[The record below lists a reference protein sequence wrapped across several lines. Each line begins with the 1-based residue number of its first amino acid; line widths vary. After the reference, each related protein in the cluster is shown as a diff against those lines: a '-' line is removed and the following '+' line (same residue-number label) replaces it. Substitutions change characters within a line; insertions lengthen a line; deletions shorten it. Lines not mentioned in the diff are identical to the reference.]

1 MRRIQ
6 AVHVRTVTNLIWILY
21 RYAPNL
27 SPVGGSQISGV
38 TMEKSQYRTES
49 TQAAGKP
56 GHGRSFAKDIAELTL
71 FLDLT
76 EPAPLGHLEA
86 ATAEVALDRQIP
98 STTLKRCASEARALI
113 EFAHESG
120 AVARIEASDG
130 GSDWDLRQHISTWLD
145 ETSLPAVLKRR
156 ALRLNRS
163 RGGRPPTKT
172 RTLRAVEELVEFAR
186 AGRPGALDELR
197 SIRVLVSRE

>member
-1 MRRIQ
+1 
-6 AVHVRTVTNLIWILY
+6 
-21 RYAPNL
+21 
-27 SPVGGSQISGV
+27 
-38 TMEKSQYRTES
+38 MEKSAFRTEQGAS
-49 TQAAGKP
+49 KP
-56 GHGRSFAKDIAELTL
+56 GRSFAKDIAELAL

-76 EPAPLGHLEA
+76 EPAGPLGHLEA
-86 ATAEVALDRQIP
+86 AAAEIANDRAIS

-113 EFAHESG
+113 EFAQDSG
-120 AVARIEASDG
+120 AVRQIEARADG
-130 GSDWDLRQHISTWLD
+130 SEWALRQALSVWLD

-197 SIRVLVSRE
+197 SIRALIGNT